1 MKFYA
6 AIAAVLIL
14 CGQLLAQ
21 EKIPEPAKEAFA
33 VEVKKFG
40 RPILWLKPKADSNG
54 VLPVKVL
61 TDFLEKVSEGDLE
74 NAQKMC
80 YIAGGSSKDERPT
93 VTDNEFKLFI
103 SQFQDSELT
112 RIVLSHYAIRG
123 KSGYVSVG
131 SKTTRGGQ
139 VTRQKWHFSLKRIKG
154 VWKVGTIGR

>member
-1 MKFYA
+1 M
-6 AIAAVLIL
+6 
-14 CGQLLAQ
+14 
-21 EKIPEPAKEAFA
+21 
-33 VEVKKFG
+33 
-40 RPILWLKPKADSNG
+40 
-54 VLPVKVL
+54 L

-103 SQFQDSELT
+103 SQFQDPELT
-112 RIVLSHYAIRG
+112 RIVLSHYAVRQKGGSI
-123 KSGYVSVG
+123 SAG

>member
-40 RPILWLKPKADSNG
+40 RPILWLKPKADSNED
-54 VLPVKVL
+54 LPVKVL
-61 TDFLEKVSEGDLE
+61 TYFLEKVSEGDLE

-123 KSGYVSVG
+123 ERREYQRRLQDDKRRTS
-131 SKTTRGGQ
+131 
-139 VTRQKWHFSLKRIKG
+139 HPAEMAFFSQENQRSLE
-154 VWKVGTIGR
+154 GRS